1 MVVAVGHGGIT
12 VYYITGCLECA
23 LSKIMLLLLL
33 VVVVVVVVVV

>member
-1 MVVAVGHGGIT
+1 MVVAVGHGGNT

-23 LSKIMLLLLL
+23 LSKIMLL